1 MKQIELKIAGKI
13 WVKKSDCDRELRTLF
28 RKNFSFKS
36 NKTFNGNLEF
46 RTIYSSQEVGNETY
60 YTFPAN
66 FDYFKEK
73 IIDKT
78 SGEIDWVVVDERV
91 APVVDGFV
99 SNVVPREH
107 QIPILEDME
116 KFGYNALVTASTG
129 SGKTALCLY
138 LAEKLQTPMLFIAS
152 RVNLINN
159 FSLIECAKF
168 RIDMNQVTEINSQ
181 WLDNPKI
188 TPIMVTSIQALSEEI
203 LAELYDKVGIV
214 VMDEVHLGST
224 AEEYNNRLTSMNA
237 KYRLYLSATP
247 YNPDYSEEFTKAIL
261 SSNIV
266 SAPERIDFKID
277 LVTFNTIVPS
287 HIHTKYN
294 SVYTAHEKRQILY
307 TQNYVRK
314 VCELAY
320 YLTRYKGRGVLLYN
334 EDAAT
339 QEMTS
344 HILKMYGLKVG
355 TLNSNTSA
363 KDKKYF
369 LSNFDN
375 GGIDILVSGGSIS
388 AGVSLERLSVII
400 DTSIKINKN
409 NLQQLVGRLK
419 RKNNEVC
426 DKSKLF
432 IKVTSQGLSGRK
444 WKDDI
449 QALKEFDYIN
459 FHKTLSAEHYA
470 EYSLLGLGKNFIGEL
485 SKN

>member
-13 WVKKSDCDRELRTLF
+13 LVKKSDCGRELRALF

-36 NKTFNGNLEF
+36 NRTFNGNLEF
-46 RTIYSSQEVGNETY
+46 RTIYSSQEVDGVMY

-66 FDYFKEK
+66 FDHFKEK

-78 SGEIDWVVVDERV
+78 SGETDWIVVDERV
-91 APVVDGFV
+91 APVVEGFT

-138 LAEKLQTPMLFIAS
+138 LAEKLKTPMLFIAA
-152 RVNLINN
+152 RTNLINN
-159 FSLIECAKF
+159 FSIIECQKF
-168 RIDMNQVTEINSQ
+168 GINQDHITEINTE
-181 WLDNPKI
+181 WLSNPKI
-188 TPIMVTSIQALSEEI
+188 TPIMISSIQALSGEI
-203 LAELYDKVGIV
+203 LAELYDKVGIIV
-214 VMDEVHLGST
+214 YDEIHISASSEVFS
-224 AEEYNNRLTSMNA
+224 ERLFSLNC

-247 YNPDYSEEFTKAIL
+247 EHSDYGIEFTKAIL

-294 SVYTAHEKRQILY
+294 SVYTAHEKREILY

-320 YLTRYKGRGVLLYN
+320 YLTKYKGRSSLIYN
-334 EDAAT
+334 EDTAT
-339 QEMTS
+339 QEMIS

-355 TLNSNTSA
+355 TLNSNTPA

-375 GGIDILVSGGSIS
+375 GEIDILVSGGSIS

-419 RKNNEVC
+419 RKNDDVC

-432 IKVTSQGLSGRK
+432 IKVTTQGLSGKK

-470 EYSLLGLGKNFIGEL
+470 EYSLLNLGKNFIGEL